1 MGAAS
6 PVSDT
11 QSGWQSGI
19 ADSKSGIWNSHNISK
34 TVQDTATVTMKWNSH
49 SEMRVCRP
57 ITGLR
62 DCVFGVYTAV
72 LLWSF
77 LVMFVWILILKHIN

>member
-57 ITGLR
+57 I
-62 DCVFGVYTAV
+62 
-72 LLWSF
+72 
-77 LVMFVWILILKHIN
+77 